1 MLAQRLVPSSVL
13 TPASPTV
20 CLCCKSEAPFV
31 REPSPFLCC
40 VLCTRPGLQEALEAT
55 GAVSLPEWLCP
66 GQARCPSRPGPRLR
80 GGADRPAFL
89 SEMLQR
95 RPEAPGQGWRLSTP
109 LEAPG
114 PCLPQLPLDR
124 EVRRGAASS
133 KRSSAVQTPP
143 PGVLATPR
151 PWAASRPQGEPL
163 PARTAASRPVAR
175 VTVSVRKCL
184 SVTDPYRRTKLTH
197 RRARSQREAPRLSP
211 SAGDGDER
219 VTPGSRGTAVPF
231 GACGATRCHGN
242 GRVGRW
248 REVLDQPAGPG
259 VCERVGR
266 DAPPA
271 SRPCR
276 HGHRCHRH
284 GHCCHRRHR
293 CRRPQ
298 TPVGLREPPQRRSVS
313 GGPG

>member
-1 MLAQRLVPSSVL
+1 
-13 TPASPTV
+13 
-20 CLCCKSEAPFV
+20 
-31 REPSPFLCC
+31 
-40 VLCTRPGLQEALEAT
+40 
-55 GAVSLPEWLCP
+55 
-66 GQARCPSRPGPRLR
+66 
-80 GGADRPAFL
+80 
-89 SEMLQR
+89 MLQR

-114 PCLPQLPLDR
+114 PRLPQLPLDR
-124 EVRRGAASS
+124 EVRGGAASS

-184 SVTDPYRRTKLTH
+184 SVTDPHRRTKLTH
-197 RRARSQREAPRLSP
+197 RRPRSQREAPRLSP

-248 REVLDQPAGPG
+248 R
-259 VCERVGR
+259 
-266 DAPPA
+266 
-271 SRPCR
+271 
-276 HGHRCHRH
+276 
-284 GHCCHRRHR
+284 
-293 CRRPQ
+293 
-298 TPVGLREPPQRRSVS
+298 VS
-313 GGPG
+313 LK